1 VTVAGLH
8 ERTKIMRRKLT
19 LAVAA
24 AALAITAIA
33 GPVGA
38 AGRPDVECQRAGISF
53 LRDNGLLAAVAKNG
67 LTIEAAVGAGVG
79 VRDPENTDLSAL
91 PNPLPFSLILA
102 DHRAGDS
109 SIFTYPWC

>member
-1 VTVAGLH
+1 
-8 ERTKIMRRKLT
+8 MRRKLT

-24 AALAITAIA
+24 AALAITVVA

-53 LRDNGLLAAVAKNG
+53 LRDAGLLPAVAKNG
-67 LTIEAAVGAGVG
+67 LTIDAAVGAGVG
-79 VRDPENTDLSAL
+79 VRDPENTDLGAL

-109 SIFTYPWC
+109 SIFVYPWC

>member
-1 VTVAGLH
+1 
-8 ERTKIMRRKLT
+8 MRRKLT

-24 AALAITAIA
+24 AALAVTAIA
-33 GPVGA
+33 GPVA
-38 AGRPDVECQRAGISF
+38 AARPDVECQRAGITF
-53 LRDNGLLAAVAKNG
+53 LRENGLLAAVARDG

-102 DHRAGDS
+102 DHRAGS
-109 SIFTYPWC
+109 NSIFTYPWC

>member
-1 VTVAGLH
+1 M
-8 ERTKIMRRKLT
+8 ERTTIMRRKLT
-19 LAVAA
+19 LAVAT

-53 LRDNGLLAAVAKNG
+53 LRHAGLLPAVAKGG

-102 DHRAGDS
+102 DHRAGDN